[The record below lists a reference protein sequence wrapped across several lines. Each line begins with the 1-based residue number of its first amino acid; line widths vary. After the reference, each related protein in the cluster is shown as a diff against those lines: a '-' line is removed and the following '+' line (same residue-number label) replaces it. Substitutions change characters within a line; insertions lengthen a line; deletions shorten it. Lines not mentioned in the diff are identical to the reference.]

1 METARNMNLGP
12 RRRAVASLALV
23 LAVRLGV
30 VGVASL
36 EVVSFTSA
44 AAAAPSAS
52 GSAQARSLFREA
64 RQLMDK
70 KRFAEACPKLQ
81 ESLRIDPGMG
91 TQFNLAH
98 CWEQLGLTASAW
110 GMYLDVAAAAQGSGQ
125 VKRETAAREKAAA
138 LEPKLSRLRID
149 VVNPAQDMT
158 IRRAGEEVGQGAW
171 ATDMPIDP
179 GTYRIEASAPDKRPW
194 STEVV
199 IEKPGATVAVTV
211 PALEDVTPVLVEAP
225 EPGAAPEPV
234 SVEDKGGGSGR
245 TIATVALAAVGVG
258 GVVAGVIYGLDA
270 NDHTNSARDLCT
282 GGPEGTTC
290 LRDQGQPSFDDGVA
304 EREELL
310 AHRDSADRSAL
321 ISYVAFGVGG
331 AALVGATLLLITGSS
346 GGDSPEP
353 TNEAR
358 LTPAFSP
365 DFAGVSL
372 SGHF

>member
-1 METARNMNLGP
+1 L
-12 RRRAVASLALV
+12 LAL
-23 LAVRLGV
+23 RGGGV
-30 VGVASL
+30 GLVSL
-36 EVVSFTSA
+36 EVMSLAGTASA
-44 AAAAPSAS
+44 APAS
-52 GSAQARSLFREA
+52 SSAQARSLFREA
-64 RQLMDK
+64 RALMDK
-70 KRFAEACPKLQ
+70 KRFGEACPKLQ

-149 VVNPAQDMT
+149 VASPVPNMT
-158 IRRAGEEVGQGAW
+158 ILRAGEEVGQGAW

-179 GTYRIEASAPDKRPW
+179 GTYHIEATAPDKRPW
-194 STEVV
+194 STDVV

-211 PALEDVTPVLVEAP
+211 PALEDITPVVVEAT
-225 EPGAAPEPV
+225 EPAAAPANV
-234 SVEDKGGGSGR
+234 SVEDQGSGSGR

-270 NDHTNSARDLCT
+270 NKHTNAARDLCT
-282 GGPEGTTC
+282 GGPDGATC
-290 LRDQGQPSFDDGVA
+290 ERDQALDNGAA
-304 EREELL
+304 ERDELL
-310 AHRDSADRSAL
+310 GHRDSADRSAL

-331 AALVGATLLLITGSS
+331 AALVGATLLLLTGSS
-346 GGDSPEP
+346 SDSSEP
-353 TNEAR
+353 SSEAQ
-358 LTPAFSP
+358 LVPSFTP
-365 DFAGVSL
+365 DFAGINL